1 MQVLDVAINKPLKN
15 RISELV
21 DIHYDENFE
30 KWNKG
35 SYTVGERRIMLT
47 HWVGQAWRDIHRENA
62 SLIRQTF
69 RKLGL
74 SLAIDGSED
83 NELSIKDIPDVKVG
97 EWRLSAGQ
105 EDIQEVGEPDTVDN
119 RGADRGWE

>member
-1 MQVLDVAINKPLKN
+1 M
-15 RISELV
+15 
-21 DIHYDENFE
+21 
-30 KWNKG
+30 
-35 SYTVGERRIMLT
+35 
-47 HWVGQAWRDIHRENA
+47 GQAWRDIHRENA

-105 EDIQEVGEPDTVDN
+105 EDIQEVEEPDTVDN
-119 RGADRGWE
+119 IQKAGDEVQIEDRNEFVLEGKQVGR

>member
-15 RISELV
+15 RISELA

-35 SYTVGERRIMLT
+35 SYTVGERRIMLA

-97 EWRLSAGQ
+97 KWRLSAGQ
-105 EDIQEVGEPDTVDN
+105 EDIQEGG
-119 RGADRGWE
+119 RARHGR